1 MQNVLFNVQSREIWI
16 WHVRPSTPATRDW
29 RFRIVISCTCQKHG
43 GDTSIAAKCDYFA
56 KIMQTRIFRIRNINV
71 VFFFFF
77 FTSIYPFHPGY
88 RSGSSLT
95 RTTRVFSFQILDV
108 LLSGSPALLVITL
121 SSDAVSWLADGIRS
135 FGCLV
140 GRHQKSGH
148 LSILRRLPD
157 PNLQSLH
164 GLRGKNMVKKYVLA
178 FVSFCE

>member
-1 MQNVLFNVQSREIWI
+1 MLFNVRSREIWI

-56 KIMQTRIFRIRNINV
+56 KIMQTRIFRTKYQCCIFYFHLFFPSVSIRV
-71 VFFFFF
+71 L
-77 FTSIYPFHPGY
+77 S
-88 RSGSSLT
+88 SSLT
-95 RTTRVFSFQILDV
+95 STTRVFSFQILDV
-108 LLSGSPALLVITL
+108 LLFGSPALLVITL
-121 SSDAVSWLADGIRS
+121 PSDAVSWLADGIRS

-164 GLRGKNMVKKYVLA
+164 GFRGK
-178 FVSFCE
+178 SIE